1 MGKFAITRLTE
12 IVRACLFAKI
22 ELLGI
27 LGKAFLEVVKNE
39 ETKLK
44 IHKVSRRI
52 KEENLC

>member
-1 MGKFAITRLTE
+1 MGKFAITRLIE